1 MTYQICRR
9 CVMDTSVDGISFDAA
24 GVCQFCRQYDKRVAR
39 ELFVGESGQKQLEQF
54 LQRIRQRGTGR
65 PYDCLIGMS
74 GGVDS
79 TYVAYLLKRRYNL
92 RPLALHVDNGWNAD
106 VSVKNIQKV
115 LKTLQIDLVTEVLDW
130 DEFKDLQV
138 SFLRASIANAEIP
151 TDHAVVAKLF
161 RTAVQ
166 HNLSNI
172 ITGSNIVTEAI
183 MPETWMYDATDWR
196 LIKAIQRRHGTRPL
210 KHFPYIRLIDFAY
223 YIFLKGIRFFP
234 ILNYVSYNK
243 RDAKRILQEEFGWQD
258 YGEKHYESIYT
269 RFFQTYL
276 LPRKFGIDKRRAH
289 YSTLILSGQMTRE
302 EALQR
307 LQEPP
312 LAPDLAESDKDYV
325 IRKLCL
331 SQEDFDRIL
340 GERVRSVSDYPNNL
354 SWRRTLSFLVKL
366 GRSRAIRHD

>member
-1 MTYQICRR
+1 
-9 CVMDTSVDGISFDAA
+9 MDTSVDGISFDAA

-92 RPLALHVDNGWNAD
+92 RPLALHVDNGWNTD

-172 ITGSNIVTEAI
+172 ITGSNIVTANCLTINVTGDE
-183 MPETWMYDATDWR
+183 
-196 LIKAIQRRHGTRPL
+196 
-210 KHFPYIRLIDFAY
+210 FP
-223 YIFLKGIRFFP
+223 
-234 ILNYVSYNK
+234 
-243 RDAKRILQEEFGWQD
+243 
-258 YGEKHYESIYT
+258 
-269 RFFQTYL
+269 
-276 LPRKFGIDKRRAH
+276 
-289 YSTLILSGQMTRE
+289 
-302 EALQR
+302 
-307 LQEPP
+307 
-312 LAPDLAESDKDYV
+312 
-325 IRKLCL
+325 
-331 SQEDFDRIL
+331 
-340 GERVRSVSDYPNNL
+340 
-354 SWRRTLSFLVKL
+354 
-366 GRSRAIRHD
+366 